1 MKKLL
6 FTTALAAGFLCSC
19 SSDDAPVATSQQPS
33 AAQEGLVPVE
43 LSVGSPVSVSKKGTG
58 VVGGLSGANEWAGQ
72 TLYLLMMQRSNSN
85 GDDGWGYSKWG
96 YIPTSES
103 NDYVAE
109 NAGATVTYT
118 NFADLLVY
126 APASG
131 ASGAIDWSTSQSP
144 AEPKYYPTK
153 GIHDFFA
160 YRIDDAY
167 VGANNDPAD
176 PKPALQDDGTTS
188 KYIEFVI
195 DGSQD
200 LMVGRADNDD
210 KEVTTEFPKGFSQAT
225 ARAGKIPTISMK
237 HLLTRFTFEVSGAGN
252 NTLEG
257 LSVTKIAVASRTT
270 GKMTVAYDLGALG
283 AEPTDLIAFT
293 EAEETSKLELKQR
306 TGTANDK
313 LQALT
318 PIVLET
324 QKVLDGEDHE
334 TEEVKKDGEGNV
346 LWKSYKAGES
356 LMVEAG
362 LETYDIYVTVKQR
375 FKPNTPVYE
384 GEVEKKYTITIAN
397 ASGQTEDET
406 KALAGTSY
414 NVKIKVYGLEE
425 IKVEASLTPWVDGG
439 DVEAAED

>member
-1 MKKLL
+1 M
-6 FTTALAAGFLCSC
+6 
-19 SSDDAPVATSQQPS
+19 
-33 AAQEGLVPVE
+33 PVE

-58 VVGGLSGANEWAGQ
+58 VVGGLSGDNEWAGQ
-72 TLYLLMMQRSNSN
+72 TLYLLMMRRSGS
-85 GDDGWGYSKWG
+85 DEIHPSWGYSEWEYLPTEGSQG
-96 YIPTSES
+96 YVDES
-103 NDYVAE
+103 TN
-109 NAGATVTYT
+109 VTFT
-118 NFADLLVY
+118 NFADLLVK
-126 APASG
+126 APVSG
-131 ASGAIDWSTSQSP
+131 ASGAIDWSTSQDP

-167 VGANNDPAD
+167 AGANNDPAG
-176 PKPALQDDGTTS
+176 PKPALQGDGTTS

-210 KEVTTEFPKGFSQAT
+210 KEETTEFPKGFSQAT

-270 GKMTVAYDLGALG
+270 GKMTVAYDLGALE
-283 AEPTDLIAFT
+283 AEPTNLIAFT

-306 TGTANDK
+306 TGSANAK
-313 LQALT
+313 LVPLT

-362 LETYDIYVTVKQR
+362 QETYDIYVTVKQT
-375 FKPNTPVYE
+375 FKPDMTPEDPYE

-397 ASGQTEDET
+397 ANGQAVTGES

-414 NVKIKVYGLEE
+414 NVTIKVYGLEE
-425 IKVEASLTPWVDGG
+425 IKVNAELTPWEDGG